1 MSRKERKTGV
11 TRRSMLTGAG
21 LAAAGAAAA
30 AMLPGA
36 AEAEETREEQV
47 KSRYRLTE
55 HVTRFYD
62 LNRL

>member
-1 MSRKERKTGV
+1 MSRKEAKAGV
-11 TRRSMLTGAG
+11 TRRSILTGAG

-30 AMLPGA
+30 AMLPEA
-36 AEAEETREEQV
+36 AQAEETPEEQV
-47 KSRYRLTE
+47 KSRYRATE